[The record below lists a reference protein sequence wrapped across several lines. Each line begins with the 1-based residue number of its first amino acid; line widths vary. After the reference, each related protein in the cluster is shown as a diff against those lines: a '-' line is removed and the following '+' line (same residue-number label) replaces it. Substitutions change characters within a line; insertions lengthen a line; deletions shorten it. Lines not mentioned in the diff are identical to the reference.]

1 LSLAPILIDTSL
13 LIYLFDQNQP
23 DRQSRAIDVLDR
35 LEVMGLGRI
44 SVQNLAEFFSVCTG
58 KLSPPLSP
66 AEALKQVSLFAR
78 VWPILDLTPLIVIE
92 AGRGVR
98 DYQMS
103 YYDAQIWAT
112 ARLNQIPTIFSEDF
126 SVGATLEGV
135 QFINP
140 FSPEFI
146 LDHWS

>member
-1 LSLAPILIDTSL
+1 MAPILIDTNL
-13 LIYLFDQNQP
+13 LIYLFDQNQS
-23 DRQSRAIDVLDR
+23 DRQNQAIDVLDR
-35 LEVMGLGRI
+35 LEVLGLGRI
-44 SVQNLAEFFSVCTG
+44 SVQNLAEFFSVSTR

-66 AEALKQVSLFAR
+66 AEALKQVNLFAR
-78 VWPILDLTPLIVIE
+78 TWPVFDLTPLIVLE

-112 ARLNQIPTIFSEDF
+112 ARLNQIATIFSENF
-126 SVGATLEGV
+126 NVGAALEGV

-140 FSPEFI
+140 FSPEFV
-146 LDHWS
+146 LDHWI

>member
-1 LSLAPILIDTSL
+1 MAPILIDTNL
-13 LIYLFDQNQP
+13 LIYLYDQNQP
-23 DRQSRAIDVLDR
+23 ERQSRATDVLDR
-35 LEVMGLGRI
+35 LELMGLGRL
-44 SVQNLAEFFSVCTG
+44 SVQNLAEFFSVSTR

-66 AEALKQVSLFAR
+66 DDALTQVNLLIR
-78 VWPILDLTPLIVIE
+78 VWPIFDLTPLIVME
-92 AGRGVR
+92 AARGVR

-126 SVGATLEGV
+126 NVGATLEGV

-140 FSPEFI
+140 FAPEFV
-146 LDHWS
+146 LDNWV